1 METKRTFT
9 LRTKKQ
15 KTKRDIGTLLE
26 HINEEKGIGEFVT
39 RRIYWKQMGLR
50 EVAVKESKE
59 TIIT

>member
-9 LRTKKQ
+9 LRTKIQ

>member
-9 LRTKKQ
+9 LRTKIQ
-15 KTKRDIGTLLE
+15 KTKRDIGTLLG
-26 HINEEKGIGEFVT
+26 HINEERRIGEFVT